1 MRRSLGFTLIELMVT
16 IAVLAIIAT
25 MAAPSFGDML
35 ATQNLNKSTQDL
47 IFTFNE
53 ARSKA
58 VSERRTIIVSLNAS
72 QINNSISQL
81 NWTPSGKALLKGGSS
96 TSICFNLLGGVGD
109 LNGATLP
116 QCIPA
121 TADKTFEICNKS
133 TGSKSKKVTISK
145 MGTIQQVIEGSC
157 S

>member
-1 MRRSLGFTLIELMVT
+1 MDKNRGFTLIELMVT

-25 MAAPSFGDML
+25 MAAPSFGDMM
-35 ATQNLNKSTQDL
+35 ATQNLNRSTQDL
-47 IFTFNE
+47 IFTFNQ

-58 VSERRTIIVSLNAS
+58 VLERRTMIVSLNTS
-72 QINNSISQL
+72 QINNSVSQL
-81 NWTPSGKALLKGGSS
+81 NWTPSGKALLKGSFS

-109 LNGATLP
+109 LNGATPP

-133 TGSKSKKVTISK
+133 NGSKSKIVTISK